1 MINGKDCL
9 KNFGTLLFCTA
20 AAPSKELG
28 ELSWFY
34 ICIALRKTGPSSPGP
49 VHYNTGPADNIQKY
63 GTGPVDSVQLDLNC
77 TVRQIVR
84 S

>member
-1 MINGKDCL
+1 MTRSLTDKYWTGMH
-9 KNFGTLLFCTA
+9 
-20 AAPSKELG
+20 S
-28 ELSWFY
+28 
-34 ICIALRKTGPSSPGP
+34 IASRKTGPLSSGP

>member
-1 MINGKDCL
+1 MGFDTIEINL
-9 KNFGTLLFCTA
+9 VILFLE
-20 AAPSKELG
+20 K
-28 ELSWFY
+28 
-34 ICIALRKTGPSSPGP
+34 CIDFRKTGPLSSGP
-49 VHYNTGPADNIQKY
+49 VHYNTRPADIIQKY